1 MRLST
6 RVHAVSI
13 EGEVVAL
20 APDNANLR
28 DVLRR
33 AGRRTNRGVRGLWN
47 CNGRGRCRT
56 CRVTVL
62 RGSEHLSPPTPNEAA
77 HRDEQAPPVRLAC
90 QAAIRGPIDLAR

>member
-13 EGEVVAL
+13 EGQVVAL

-28 DVLRR
+28 EVLRR
-33 AGRRTNRGVRGLWN
+33 AGLRVNRGLRGRLH
-47 CNGRGRCRT
+47 CDGQGRCRT

-62 RGSEHLSPPTPNEAA
+62 RGSEHLSPPTPQEVARRA
-77 HRDEQAPPVRLAC
+77 DEAPPVRLAC
-90 QAAIRGPIDLAR
+90 QAAVRGPIDLAR